1 MLEKIHNELNQRKSI
16 LIDRDHDL
24 DGISEEDIKSELQSQ
39 GISYVL
45 NFTKKWNYLIE
56 PTNTSI
62 KQSIPVLALKISEHS
77 RDLLLQVLQ
86 MWLPSNLQLNL
97 HVAQSRELQVYRI
110 AREKNTISLEEKSKS
125 QKRPGA
131 QGGRWPDGTS

>member
-45 NFTKKWNYLIE
+45 NFTKK
-56 PTNTSI
+56 
-62 KQSIPVLALKISEHS
+62 
-77 RDLLLQVLQ
+77 
-86 MWLPSNLQLNL
+86 
-97 HVAQSRELQVYRI
+97 
-110 AREKNTISLEEKSKS
+110 
-125 QKRPGA
+125 
-131 QGGRWPDGTS
+131 